1 MIFKQWSGKAA
12 YKLAAKDPV
21 SLRPADYKSQL
32 RLPFVDNYV
41 EHYSHEYNMG
51 G

>member
-1 MIFKQWSGKAA
+1 MIFEPLSCKPA

-41 EHYSHEYNMG
+41 EYYSHEYNVG